1 MSKDFAGLLKKY
13 LDTYPITARSLE
25 KFFHID
31 GDQFE
36 RAYKDHLSGFRY
48 WPPLSHAEQWVVNYR
63 NIGPRVSIDETSLPD
78 GELYTIVSNKD
89 AHGRKGSIIAMF
101 RGTRTEYVVMTL
113 KTILWYERTKV
124 LEVTMDFSE
133 SMHAIVQNS

>member
-1 MSKDFAGLLKKY
+1 M
-13 LDTYPITARSLE
+13 
-25 KFFHID
+25 
-31 GDQFE
+31 
-36 RAYKDHLSGFRY
+36 
-48 WPPLSHAEQWVVNYR
+48 VNYR
-63 NIGPRVSIDETSLPD
+63 DIGPRVSIDETSLSD

-89 AHGRKGSIIAMF
+89 AHGRKGSIIAMV
-101 RGTRTEYVVMTL
+101 RGTRTEDVVKAL